1 LIVGIVV
8 FLRLHM
14 MKKLGILILVG
25 CTLLLGGFFQANATH
40 LRAGEITVVRESCNG
55 LSFRITIT
63 AYTNTGS
70 QVRFEGGTLKFG
82 DGVSIITPRIE
93 NTIRPE
99 LGEGIG
105 YVRFDT
111 THTFPGPGRYT
122 ITYWERNRNANIL
135 NISGSVNTPF
145 FLETVIYIDPF
156 IGCDNSPR
164 LLVPPIDKGCTGG
177 AWYHNPGAYDPDGD
191 SLSYEFTVP
200 KQDKGIVVGDYRDP
214 NVKEFYDRI
223 GIDYSK
229 ANETQDGPPT
239 FKIDPITGTIVWNAP
254 GAPGEYNIAFRIYQ
268 WRKIGDEWKQIGYVT
283 RDMQIIIEDCL
294 NKRPELTVP
303 QDVCVEAGTIINET
317 ILANDPDVADLLKI
331 EAYSEVFESDA
342 IFPPLATV
350 TPDPPAFTAI
360 RPATMQFT
368 WNTSCVHVKDQPYQV
383 VFKVSD
389 KSTQGPSLVQFKTWR
404 ITVIAPKPI
413 INTATLDVPTRSAT
427 VTWQPYVCAA
437 SAESMEVWRR
447 VDSFAGTPG
456 PCVTGMPNEYG
467 YSKIATLPI
476 GTTTYKDEK
485 LASGARYC
493 YRLVAI
499 FPGPKGGKSI
509 VSDEVCVPPFDLD
522 RSIITNVSI
531 EKTGESN
538 GEILV
543 KWVPPLELNP
553 LQFPPPYKYEVFRAD
568 GFSGDISLQKV
579 SIGKQLGTTY
589 TDQGMNSR
597 DKIYNYRILAFD
609 QNDNPLDYSATAS
622 TVRLEITSK
631 FEELELRWVAIV
643 PWSNSV
649 SGMKHVI
656 YRGLEG
662 QPLVQIAEVNP
673 GQGFVYNDTGL
684 DNSKVY
690 CYRVETVGSYGNPN
704 PSIPNELRNFSQI
717 MCAQPDDKVKPCKPK
732 FSVSLKGTDC
742 TVATCTDSKT
752 FSNRL
757 FWDEPEAQCKL
768 DIHHY
773 NIYFAAK
780 VGDEFKKLVLSELV
794 TGEEFE
800 HKNLPSYAGCYKISA
815 VDRAGNESELS
826 ESFCFDNCP
835 YYELPNVFTPNGD
848 KCNDVFSAYSLRG
861 INDAGESDC
870 KGKALTPA
878 QQEEIQKKCARFVQS
893 VVFTV
898 FNRWGGEVY
907 TYQSG
912 GERTIYIDWDG
923 RDNGGKDLTAGV
935 YYYEAQVTY
944 NVVDLANRNKTIRGW
959 VQIIR

>member
-1 LIVGIVV
+1 MMKHLRIVV
-8 FLRLHM
+8 ALFM
-14 MKKLGILILVG
+14 
-25 CTLLLGGFFQANATH
+25 LLMGSNFSAKATH
-40 LRAGEITVVRESCNG
+40 LRAGEITVKRLGCG
-55 LSFRITIT
+55 LKFRIIIK

-70 QVRFEGGTLKFG
+70 QVRYEGGELRFG
-82 DGVSIITPRIE
+82 DGVVSIRPRIE
-93 NTIRPE
+93 NQD
-99 LGEGIG
+99 LGLGNSVG
-105 YVRFDT
+105 YVKDSIE
-111 THTFPGPGRYT
+111 HDFPGAGRYV
-122 ITYWERNRNANIL
+122 ITYKERNRNAGVL
-135 NISGSVNTPF
+135 NIANSVNTPF

-156 IGCDNSPR
+156 IGCDNSPV
-164 LLVPPIDKGCTGG
+164 LLVPPIDRGCTGG

-200 KQDKGIVVGDYRDP
+200 KQDKGIVVGNYRDP

-239 FKIDPITGTIVWNAP
+239 FNIDPITGTIIWDAP

-294 NKRPELTVP
+294 NQRPELTVP
-303 QDVCVEAGTIINET
+303 QDVCVEAGTVINET
-317 ILANDPDVADLLKI
+317 IFGNDPDAADLLKV
-331 EAYSEVFESDA
+331 EAFSEVFQLNPSRA
-342 IFPPLATV
+342 LV
-350 TPDPPAFTAI
+350 TPDPAVFTAV

-368 WNTSCVHVKDQPYQV
+368 WATKCNHVKDQPYQV

-404 ITVIAPKPI
+404 ITVIAPKPK
-413 INTATLDVPTRSAT
+413 INTATLDIPTRTAT
-427 VTWQPYVCAA
+427 ITWQPYVCAS
-437 SAESMEVWRR
+437 SADSIQVWRR

-456 PCVTGMPNEYG
+456 PCVTGMPNEFG
-467 YSKIATLPI
+467 YSKIKTLPI
-476 GTTTYKDEK
+476 SATTYKDQK

-499 FPGPKGGKSI
+499 FPSPKGGKSI
-509 VSDEVCVPPFDLD
+509 VSDEVCVPPFKLD

-531 EKTGESN
+531 NKTGDTN
-538 GEILV
+538 GEIFV
-543 KWVPPLELNP
+543 KWVPPLELDP
-553 LQFPPPYKYEVFRAD
+553 LLYPPPYPFKYEVYRAE

-579 SIGKQLGTTY
+579 SIGRQSLTEY
-589 TDQGMNSR
+589 TDQGMNSS

-609 QNDNPLDYSATAS
+609 QNDNPLDYSSTAS

-631 FEELELRWVAIV
+631 FQELELRWAAIV

-649 SGMKHVI
+649 TGMKHVI

-662 QPLVQIAEVNP
+662 DPLVKIAEVNP

-704 PSIPNELRNFSQI
+704 PAIPNELRNFSQI
-717 MCAQPDDKVKPCKPK
+717 MCAQPDDKIKPCKPK

-742 TVATCTDSKT
+742 TVATCTDGKT

-757 FWDEPEAQCKL
+757 FWDEPETQCKL
-768 DIHHY
+768 DIRYY
-773 NIYFAAK
+773 NIYYAAK

-794 TGEEFE
+794 TGTEFE

-826 ESFCFDNCP
+826 DSFCFDNCP

-848 KCNDVFSAYSLRG
+848 KCNDLFSAYSLRG

-893 VVFTV
+893 VSFTV
-898 FNRWGGEVY
+898 FNRWGGEVF

-923 RDNGGKDLTAGV
+923 RDNNGKDLAAGV
-935 YYYEAQVTY
+935 YYYEAQVTFD
-944 NVVDLANRNKTIRGW
+944 VVDLSNRNKTIRGW